1 MFGHRPIF
9 LSRHLNNV
17 PETNELKIFPRFSVS
32 PTVSSTSA
40 LIRGHQPMV
49 HGFVHGFSC
58 VCSAGIQSCQ
68 ASFSTTASEF
78 SIAATVRLKGS
89 SFPLLLRSFSSP
101 SPSSVSISDSPQSSA
116 NIFFGTDE
124 RLLSPLHALLWK
136 IKISVLGSWCKILQ
150 YLVRFLE
157 SPFHSCGSIG
167 ELLSNGVIS
176 ASSYDE

>member
-32 PTVSSTSA
+32 PIVSSIPRSYA
-40 LIRGHQPMV
+40 DISLWFVDLYMV
-49 HGFVHGFSC
+49 FSC

-78 SIAATVRLKGS
+78 SIAAAVRLKGS

-101 SPSSVSISDSPQSSA
+101 SPSSLSISDSPQSSA
-116 NIFFGTDE
+116 NIFFATVV

-136 IKISVLGSWCKILQ
+136 IKISVLGS
-150 YLVRFLE
+150 
-157 SPFHSCGSIG
+157 
-167 ELLSNGVIS
+167 
-176 ASSYDE
+176 